1 MKTTHIALTLRGNS
15 VENGIAVSD
24 GQVPFSPGSGM
35 TRHNTGLL
43 ASTPAPDGSLDKIHV
58 AVVEEGVVLVSC
70 EETPQKELVLVKQYS
85 NGSGGKRWPSFH
97 VEFGS
102 EIRKLSEAST
112 SGGSGGETWVLVS
125 APIGW
130 AENIASQF
138 VNERD
143 YGGQTISYKPGNT
156 GKKESDLPQ
165 ELLIA
170 FRGDEEMTRKFM
182 DKVATLPSD
191 RLDDHIVQ
199 SCGRARVKAHLEE
212 ISGDPDFFMGADPNR
227 VAFYVAT
234 VHFSKVS
241 LGKTQ
246 LVRSVVLSGT
256 RSAKPV
262 SANLSSRTTCPLRN
276 SSMTKI
282 PKGAFSF
289 CKSAKEFAAP
299 PKAGRQSSKF
309 FKLTFLENF
318 TAKRY
323 D

>member
-1 MKTTHIALTLRGNS
+1 MKTTHIALTLRGNR
-15 VENGIAVSD
+15 VENGISVSD

-43 ASTPAPDGSLDKIHV
+43 ASTSAPDGSLDKIHV
-58 AVVEEGVVLVSC
+58 AIVDEGVVLVPC
-70 EETPQKELVLVKQYS
+70 EDTPQKELVLVQQYS

-97 VEFGS
+97 VEFGP
-102 EIRKLSEAST
+102 EVRKLSEAST

-130 AENIASQF
+130 AENIGSQF

-156 GKKESDLPQ
+156 GKKESVLPQ

-182 DKVATLPSD
+182 AKVAALPSD

-199 SCGRARVKAHLEE
+199 SGGRARVKAQLEE
-212 ISGDPDFFMGADPNR
+212 ISGDPECFMGADPNR

-234 VHFSKVS
+234 VHFSKESEPRQDASGS
-241 LGKTQ
+241 LGGS
-246 LVRSVVLSGT
+246 LED
-256 RSAKPV
+256 A
-262 SANLSSRTTCPLRN
+262 LR
-276 SSMTKI
+276 
-282 PKGAFSF
+282 
-289 CKSAKEFAAP
+289 
-299 PKAGRQSSKF
+299 KAGLR
-309 FKLTFLENF
+309 
-318 TAKRY
+318 
-323 D
+323 